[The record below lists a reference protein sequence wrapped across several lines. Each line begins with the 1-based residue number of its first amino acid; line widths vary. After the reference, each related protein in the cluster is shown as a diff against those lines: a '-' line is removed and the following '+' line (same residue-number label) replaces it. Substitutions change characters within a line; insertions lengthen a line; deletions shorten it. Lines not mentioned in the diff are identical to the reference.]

1 MDSAKINDWL
11 QVIAIFALVASL
23 IFVGLQIKQTQEI
36 GQGEATAY
44 YLENV
49 NLFRNT
55 IIENAEVWRNGCM
68 DEELSD
74 ADQTRFAQMY
84 NEYLSTAFWYWI
96 AQERG
101 VLRLESDFATN
112 AFAAN
117 IHRYPGIA
125 KMSASKRLWG
135 VEGSKLDDRLVARF
149 RAAVQTRL
157 AELKEVEPEA
167 LPDPK
172 WCGNLS

>member
-1 MDSAKINDWL
+1 MDSAKLNDWL

-23 IFVGLQIKQTQEI
+23 IFVGLQMKQTQEI
-36 GQGEATAY
+36 GQGQAAGY
-44 YLENV
+44 YAENA

-68 DEELSD
+68 DEELSNG
-74 ADQTRFAQMY
+74 DQTRFAQMF
-84 NEYLSTAFWYWI
+84 NEYASTAFWFWI
-96 AQERG
+96 SQELG
-101 VLRLESDFATN
+101 VFRFESDFATN

-125 KMSASKRLWG
+125 KMMASKRLWG
-135 VEGSKLDDRLVARF
+135 VEGSKVDDRMVAQF
-149 RAAVQTRL
+149 RAAIQTRL
-157 AELKEVEPEA
+157 VELKEIEPEP
-167 LPDPK
+167 LSDPK

>member
-1 MDSAKINDWL
+1 MDSAKLNDWL

-23 IFVGLQIKQTQEI
+23 IFVGLQMKQTQEI
-36 GQGEATAY
+36 GQGEAAAY
-44 YLENV
+44 YLENI

-55 IIENAEVWRNGCM
+55 IIENAEVWRKGCM

-74 ADQTRFAQMY
+74 GDQTRFAQMY
-84 NEYLSTAFWYWI
+84 NEFLSTTFWQWI
-96 AQERG
+96 AQELG
-101 VLRLESDFATN
+101 VFRLESDFSTN

-125 KMSASKRLWG
+125 KMSESKRLWG
-135 VEGSKLDDRLVARF
+135 IEGSKLDDRMVAQF
-149 RAAVQTRL
+149 RAAFQIRL
-157 AELKEVEPEA
+157 AELKEIEPDP
-167 LPDPK
+167 LSDPK

>member
-1 MDSAKINDWL
+1 MDSAKLNDWL

-23 IFVGLQIKQTQEI
+23 IFVGLQMKQTQEI
-36 GQGEATAY
+36 GQGQAAGY
-44 YLENV
+44 YAENA

-74 ADQTRFAQMY
+74 GDQTKFAQMF
-84 NEYLSTAFWYWI
+84 NEYVSTTFWLWV
-96 AQERG
+96 AAEVG
-101 VLRLESDFATN
+101 VLRLLDTDAATN

-125 KMSASKRLWG
+125 KMMASKRLWG
-135 VEGSKLDDRLVARF
+135 VEGSKVDDRMD
-149 RAAVQTRL
+149 AV
-157 AELKEVEPEA
+157 
-167 LPDPK
+167 
-172 WCGNLS
+172 

>member
-1 MDSAKINDWL
+1 MDSAKLNDWL

-23 IFVGLQIKQTQEI
+23 IFVGLQMKQTQEI
-36 GQGEATAY
+36 GQGEAAAY
-44 YLENV
+44 YLENI

-74 ADQTRFAQMY
+74 GDQTRFAQMF
-84 NEYLSTAFWYWI
+84 NEYVSTTFWYWI
-96 AQERG
+96 ATEVG
-101 VLRLESDFATN
+101 VFGLDSDFATN

-125 KMSASKRLWG
+125 KMMASRRLWG
-135 VEGSKLDDRLVARF
+135 VEGSKLDDRMVARF
-149 RAAVQTRL
+149 GAAVQTRL
-157 AELKEVEPEA
+157 AELKEIEPEP
-167 LPDPK
+167 LSDPK
-172 WCGNLS
+172 WCGNLA